1 MNRVLRDGSGAL
13 LLLLGLAALWG
24 VVLDVRGHDYV
35 AAMLWATVAVA
46 LVRAAVALLRP
57 SMGE

>member
-1 MNRVLRDGSGAL
+1 VNRVLRDGSGLL
-13 LLLLGLAALWG
+13 LLLLGLASLG
-24 VVLDVRGHDYV
+24 GTVIDVRGHDYV
-35 AAMLWATVAVA
+35 AAMLWATVGLA

>member
-1 MNRVLRDGSGAL
+1 MGAL
-13 LLLLGLAALWG
+13 FAT
-24 VVLDVRGHDYV
+24 VLDVRAHDYV
-35 AAMLWATVAVA
+35 AAMLWATVGLS

>member
-1 MNRVLRDGSGAL
+1 MNRVLRDSFGVLLILVGLSAL
-13 LLLLGLAALWG
+13 LG
-24 VVLDVRGHDYV
+24 VVLDVRAHDYV
-35 AAMLWATVAVA
+35 AAMLWATVGMA